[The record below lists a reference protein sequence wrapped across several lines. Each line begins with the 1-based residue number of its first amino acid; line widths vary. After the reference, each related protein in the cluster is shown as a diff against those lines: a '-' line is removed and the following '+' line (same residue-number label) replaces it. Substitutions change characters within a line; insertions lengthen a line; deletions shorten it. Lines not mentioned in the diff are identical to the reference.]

1 MPQLGLLIDDQI
13 EQILESIKDVEKPNF
28 SKLAREHNVPYQRL
42 LARSKGRA
50 TLSER
55 PSGTLK
61 LSEAQDKALYNYIAR
76 LD

>member
-1 MPQLGLLIDDQI
+1 MPQSELSIDDRI
-13 EQILESIKDVEKPNF
+13 EQILESIKDAEKPNF

-55 PSGTLK
+55 LSGIYK
-61 LSEAQDKALYNYIAR
+61 LLDAQD
-76 LD
+76 